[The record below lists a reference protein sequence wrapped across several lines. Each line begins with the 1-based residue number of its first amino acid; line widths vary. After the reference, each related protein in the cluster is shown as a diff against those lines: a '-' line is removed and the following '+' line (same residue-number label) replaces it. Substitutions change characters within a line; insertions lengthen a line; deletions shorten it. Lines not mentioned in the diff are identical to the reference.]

1 MKITVY
7 TTPTCQTCK
16 MAARRLD
23 AAGADVE
30 LVDLTENPEILL
42 ELKAKLGVAPAD
54 PIQVPKFLTDAGTL
68 GDITDLPDLLAL
80 VADVA

>member
-7 TTPTCQTCK
+7 KTPTCATCT
-16 MAARRLD
+16 MAAKRLI

-54 PIQVPKFLTDAGTL
+54 PIQVPKFLAEDGAI

-80 VADVA
+80 VADVT

>member
-30 LVDLTENPEILL
+30 LVDLTENPDILL

-54 PIQVPKFLTDAGTL
+54 PIQVPKFLTDDGEL
-68 GDITDLPDLLAL
+68 GDITNLSGLLSRAAE
-80 VADVA
+80 VA